1 MSMDTVFVAWQQPE
15 TNEWIPVARL
25 DRENEKFRFSYT
37 KGALRAKEFQPFGR
51 MDDLTKAYES
61 ETLFPLFS
69 NRLIS
74 KSRPE
79 FKNYL
84 RWLDLPDMSEDP
96 MAILSLT
103 GGIRGTDDI
112 ELFPPPLVDSDGSYH
127 LKFFARGI
135 RHLPKETIE
144 LIGTLKNGQQLFLMH
159 DWQNAH
165 DPFALAL
172 RSGEPL
178 VFAGYCPK
186 YYAKDLAHILSSSD
200 AILEAR
206 VQGVN
211 LDAPLSMRLLCSVTG
226 KLPENKPFLDAGSDF
241 DPISDTTPAD
251 WQGLNLDLA
260 SPQFNYTPSPP

>member
-1 MSMDTVFVAWQQPE
+1 MNTVFVAWQQPE

-25 DRENEKFRFSYT
+25 DRENEKYRFSYT

-79 FKNYL
+79 FKDYL
-84 RWLDLPDMSEDP
+84 RWLDLPAMGEDP

-112 ELFPPPLVDSDGSYH
+112 ELFPPPSVDQNGAYQ

-144 LIGTLKNGQQLFLMH
+144 LIGSLKKAQPLYLMR
-159 DWQNAH
+159 DPQNSK

-172 RSGEPL
+172 RTGNP
-178 VFAGYCPK
+178 VIFAGYCPK
-186 YYAKDLAHILSSSD
+186 YYAKDLNEIL
-200 AILEAR
+200 ANPEGVLEAR
-206 VQGVN
+206 VQAVN
-211 LDAPLSMRLLCSVTG
+211 LDAPLGMRLLCSITG
-226 KLPENKPFLDAGSDF
+226 TLPGMNARFNAGQDF
-241 DPISDTTPAD
+241 EPLSETVPQE
-251 WQGLNLDLA
+251 WKGLTLDLEA
-260 SPQFNYTPSPP
+260 SQPAH

>member
-1 MSMDTVFVAWQQPE
+1 MIMDTVFVAWQQPE

-25 DRENEKFRFSYT
+25 DREHGKFRFSYR

-51 MDDLTKAYES
+51 MDDLTKSYES

-96 MAILSLT
+96 MAILALT

-112 ELFPPPLVDSDGSYH
+112 ELFRPPVVDPDGFLR

-135 RHLPKETIE
+135 RHLSKEAIE
-144 LIGTLKNGQQLFLMH
+144 LIGTLKKGQQLFFSP
-159 DWQNAH
+159 DWENAH

-172 RSGEPL
+172 RSSEPP

-186 YYAKDLAHILSSSD
+186 YYAKDLGHILNSPD
-200 AILEAR
+200 AFLEAR
-206 VQGVN
+206 VQAVN
-211 LDAPLSMRLLCSVTG
+211 LDAPLSMRLLCLVTG
-226 KLPENKPFLDAGSDF
+226 KVLENGASLHAGSDF
-241 DPISDTTPAD
+241 NPINDTTPAD
-251 WQGLNLDLA
+251 WKGLNLELA
-260 SPQFNYTPSPP
+260 SL